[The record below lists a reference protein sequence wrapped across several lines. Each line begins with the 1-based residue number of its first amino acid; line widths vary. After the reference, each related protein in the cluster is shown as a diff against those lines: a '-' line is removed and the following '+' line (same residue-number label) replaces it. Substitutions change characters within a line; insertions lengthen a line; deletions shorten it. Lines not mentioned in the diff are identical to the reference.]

1 MKLKKGTSF
10 GWSLPVLAITG
21 STPPPGYRIAV
32 TNITARASTL
42 ITVLMVIIADQI
54 GFFNREEI

>member
-1 MKLKKGTSF
+1 MKLKKGTPF

-42 ITVLMVIIADQI
+42 ITVILNGD
-54 GFFNREEI
+54 NS